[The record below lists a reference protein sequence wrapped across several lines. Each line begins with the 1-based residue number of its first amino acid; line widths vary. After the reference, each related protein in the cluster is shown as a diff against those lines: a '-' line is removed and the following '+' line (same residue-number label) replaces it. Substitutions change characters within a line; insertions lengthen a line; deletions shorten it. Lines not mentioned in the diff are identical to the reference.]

1 MKINAILDHIDTG
14 NYALPVFQRGYVWS
28 RDQVRRLMDS
38 LYKGYPIGS
47 ILIWDTKVSE
57 EGVVRGDDSISGNVK
72 LILDGQQ
79 RITSLYGLIR
89 GEAPSFFEG
98 DTRAFT
104 DLYFNVETDTFEFYG
119 SMKMENNP
127 AWINVTDLLK
137 QGAGNYVQERPELIN
152 RLSKLNAI
160 DGIKTF
166 DLPIIEVT
174 GEDKNIDV
182 VECYGGD
189 IV

>member
-89 GEAPSFFEG
+89 GEASSFFEG
-98 DTRAFT
+98 DAYALT
-104 DLYFNVETDTFEFYG
+104 DLYYIVERDTFDYY
-119 SMKMENNP
+119 SLMKLV
-127 AWINVTDLLK
+127 INL
-137 QGAGNYVQERPELIN
+137 
-152 RLSKLNAI
+152 
-160 DGIKTF
+160 
-166 DLPIIEVT
+166 
-174 GEDKNIDV
+174 
-182 VECYGGD
+182 
-189 IV
+189 